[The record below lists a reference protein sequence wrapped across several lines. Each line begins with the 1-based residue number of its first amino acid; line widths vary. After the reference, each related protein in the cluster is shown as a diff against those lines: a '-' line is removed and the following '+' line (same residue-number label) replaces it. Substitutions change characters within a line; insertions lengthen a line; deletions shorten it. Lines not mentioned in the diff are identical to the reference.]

1 MSSTDP
7 IPEHA
12 AAPTRGAERAARA
25 DRYFSVDLNGQND
38 WYSRRASQLKSR
50 SHAFGLAVISAGSA
64 TAFFSVLGNHPS
76 VPVLIAFL
84 GAAIAVLEG
93 WRRISRYDEVWTS
106 YRMASE
112 RMKRERRLYVNGA
125 DKYRHSL
132 DEEDAFL
139 DFVEAVEGIVA
150 EEQQVYWANQGKRP
164 VQGQAGAGKAIA
176 GVRQPG

>member
-1 MSSTDP
+1 MSTTDP
-7 IPEHA
+7 DRIA
-12 AAPTRGAERAARA
+12 AMAPPWAAEREARA
-25 DRYFSVDLNGQND
+25 ERYFTVDLNGQHA
-38 WYSRRASQLKSR
+38 WYSQRASQLKNR
-50 SHAFGLAVISAGSA
+50 SHAFGLAVIGAGSA

-125 DKYRHSL
+125 DKYRYSQG
-132 DEEDAFL
+132 EDDAYL
-139 DFVEAVEGIVA
+139 DFVEAVEGIIA

-164 VQGQAGAGKAIA
+164 VQATGPMGKIAADAGKPA
-176 GVRQPG
+176 

>member
-1 MSSTDP
+1 MSSTGP
-7 IPEHA
+7 IPKDV
-12 AAPTRGAERAARA
+12 AAPPQAVEREARAER
-25 DRYFSVDLNGQND
+25 YFRVDLNGQNA
-38 WYSRRASQLKSR
+38 WYSRRAAQLKTR

-64 TAFFSVLGNHPS
+64 TAFLSVLGNHPS

-125 DKYRHSL
+125 DKYRQSL
-132 DEEDAFL
+132 DEEDAYL
-139 DFVEAVEGIVA
+139 DFVEAIEGILA

-164 VQGQAGAGKAIA
+164 LPGVAGKVVAGAAK
-176 GVRQPG
+176 PS

>member
-1 MSSTDP
+1 MTSMDP
-7 IPEHA
+7 DRTG
-12 AAPTRGAERAARA
+12 APPRAAEREARA
-25 DRYFSVDLNGQND
+25 ERYLTVDLNGQNA
-38 WYSRRASQLKSR
+38 WYSRRAAQLKNR

-64 TAFFSVLGNHPS
+64 TAFLSVLGNHPS

-132 DEEDAFL
+132 DEEDAYL
-139 DFVEAVEGIVA
+139 DFVEAIEAVIA

-164 VQGQAGAGKAIA
+164 VPATGPIAKVAAGSGKTA
-176 GVRQPG
+176 

>member
-1 MSSTDP
+1 MPATAP
-7 IPEHA
+7 IPDDA
-12 AAPTRGAERAARA
+12 AAPPRAAEREARA
-25 DRYFSVDLNGQND
+25 DRYLTVDLNGQAA
-38 WYSRRASQLKSR
+38 WYSRRATRLKNR
-50 SHAFGLAVISAGSA
+50 SNAFGLAVISAGSA
-64 TAFFSVLGNHPS
+64 TAFLSVLGSHPS

-132 DEEDAFL
+132 DEEDAYL
-139 DFVEAVEGIVA
+139 DFVEAIEGIVA

-164 VQGQAGAGKAIA
+164 VQGRIAAGKVAADA
-176 GVRQPG
+176 GKPG